1 MDLIVFSVSQY
12 ETKVDHRG
20 RFDSMLC
27 VQPSTQYETKVDLRV
42 LLPDR
47 NTATVK
53 VSKNSTTAD
62 VYQVEFTL
70 LLSKFVL

>member
-1 MDLIVFSVSQY
+1 
-12 ETKVDHRG
+12 
-20 RFDSMLC
+20 MLC